1 MTQTGCS
8 VLCLLYSLLDPGRV
22 VFSVSSVLYLIFGW
36 SDSFLCLSAFYHYDK
51 IPEIINIKRGRI
63 YIVYWVWSFQCVITW
78 PHCLLGLCKA
88 QMYFCLITRKAKTD
102 NNWLGLNI
110 TFRAHLPR
118 PLKDFTTCYC
128 TMGWVLDFHSWSFL
142 YIYFFLIFNFWLFF
156 FF

>member
-63 YIVYWVWSFQCVITW
+63 YIVCWVWSFQCVITW
-78 PHCLLGLCKA
+78 PHCLWACARTKSTSWGDLVA
-88 QMYFCLITRKAKTD
+88 EVAAYLIARKGKRD
-102 NNWLGLNI
+102 KNWLGLNI
-110 TFRAHLPR
+110 CSRADLLCPLRDSITCPSHHALDDSLSHL
-118 PLKDFTTCYC
+118 
-128 TMGWVLDFHSWSFL
+128 VL
-142 YIYFFLIFNFWLFF
+142 
-156 FF
+156 